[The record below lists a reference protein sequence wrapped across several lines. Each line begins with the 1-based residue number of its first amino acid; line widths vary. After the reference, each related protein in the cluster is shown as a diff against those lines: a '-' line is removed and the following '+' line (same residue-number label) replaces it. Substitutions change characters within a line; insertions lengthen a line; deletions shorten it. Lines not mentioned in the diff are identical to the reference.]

1 MAVTSLARSP
11 ALCDAFQDILPP
23 LTQPAMA
30 LNIDLLLVLAMEQ
43 QQALITVNRC
53 SSEITRLLTEQQQR
67 NKAAQSVE
75 FRNSPNEIE
84 PAPSPWPARLVPQST
99 ATKRRRHESSPSANL
114 APIESSDEELTDEA
128 LLEAGLQ
135 HERST
140 SAQPAQI
147 PPPSELGS
155 AAALRI
161 AGAALQFIASW
172 STPEDP
178 KHEHDRPTQSPPPT
192 VLGSTAAQCT
202 ATHRPPQP
210 ASWSAPEHPKH

>member
-1 MAVTSLARSP
+1 MAVTSLARPS

-53 SSEITRLLTEQQQR
+53 SNEITRLLTEQQQR

-84 PAPSPWPARLVPQST
+84 PTPSPWPARLVPQST
-99 ATKRRRHESSPSANL
+99 ATKRPRHE
-114 APIESSDEELTDEA
+114 IESSDEELTDEA

-161 AGAALQFIASW
+161 AGAALQLIASW
-172 STPEDP
+172 STPEYP
-178 KHEHDRPTQSPPPT
+178 KHQHDK
-192 VLGSTAAQCT
+192 
-202 ATHRPPQP
+202 P
-210 ASWSAPEHPKH
+210 AGIE

>member
-1 MAVTSLARSP
+1 
-11 ALCDAFQDILPP
+11 
-23 LTQPAMA
+23 MA

-43 QQALITVNRC
+43 QQALLSVDRC
-53 SSEITRLLTEQQQR
+53 SSEIAKLLTEQQHR
-67 NKAAQSVE
+67 NKAAQSIE
-75 FRNSPNEIE
+75 HRHSPDEIE
-84 PAPSPWPARLVPQST
+84 PAPSPWPAMLVPQST
-99 ATKRRRHESSPSANL
+99 AAKRQRFE
-114 APIESSDEELTDEA
+114 IESSDEELTDEA

-172 STPEDP
+172 STPEYP
-178 KHEHDRPTQSPPPT
+178 KHQHDK
-192 VLGSTAAQCT
+192 
-202 ATHRPPQP
+202 P
-210 ASWSAPEHPKH
+210 AGIE